1 MLYTKDF
8 FQTFPMWIKKN
19 TAAVAVAAFAV
30 LLASCSTQK
39 TEKQDELEQWIN
51 RTQPALP
58 TGQRV
63 AANTVIRP
71 TGGTAAYRAVTFAAL
86 PQWNGQAFEKSLAAF
101 RQSCNGLANDASW
114 RNVCLQAARTPL
126 QGAAARTFF
135 EQYFT
140 PWEVSEN
147 GRVAGTVTGYYEPV
161 LHGET
166 QQTATARYPIYGVPT
181 DLVSVPLPAELRNS
195 KQTVRIEQTG
205 ANSGRISDSGAYT
218 ADLGSFPINAN
229 SRALKGRF
237 SGSRFVPYYTRSEIN
252 TGALN
257 GKAPILGYANDP
269 VELFFLQIQGSGRLQ
284 TASGKMIR
292 LNFADKNE
300 YPYVSIGR
308 YMAAKGYLPLA
319 QTTMQGIKAWIQ
331 RHPDKMQ
338 EVLGQNPSYV
348 FFRVSGEENSG
359 PVGALG
365 VPLTDEFSGA
375 VDRRHITL
383 GAPIFVATT
392 HPDTGYGLNRLIM
405 AQDTGS
411 AIKGAVRVDYFWGY
425 GDEAGQT
432 AGKMKHTGYVWQLLP
447 NGVLPQYRP

>member
-1 MLYTKDF
+1 MLRNRNF
-8 FQTFPMWIKKN
+8 SVALLL
-19 TAAVAVAAFAV
+19 AAVT

-39 TEKQDELEQWIN
+39 TDTRDELEQLIN
-51 RTQPALP
+51 RQQPALP
-58 TGQRV
+58 TGTR
-63 AANTVIRP
+63 AAVGTVIRSAD
-71 TGGTAAYRAVTFAAL
+71 GAAVYRVVDFSAL

-101 RQSCNGLANDASW
+101 RQGCGGLANDAVW
-114 RNVCLQAARTPL
+114 RNVCLQAARTPVN
-126 QGAAARTFF
+126 GTAARAFF

-161 LHGET
+161 LHGDLR
-166 QQTATARYPIYGVPT
+166 QTATARYPIYGVPT
-181 DLVSVPLPAELRNS
+181 DLISVPLPAEWRNS
-195 KQTVRIEQTG
+195 RQTVRIEPTG
-205 ANSGRISDSGAYT
+205 ANSARISDNGGYT
-218 ADLGSFPINAN
+218 ADLGRFPINAN
-229 SRALKGRF
+229 TRALKGRF

-252 TGALN
+252 AGALN
-257 GKAPILGYANDP
+257 GKAPILGYADDP
-269 VELFFLQIQGSGRLQ
+269 VELFFLQVQGSGRLQ
-284 TASGKMIR
+284 TASGKMVR

-308 YMAAKGYLPLA
+308 YMASKGYLPLA
-319 QTTMQGIKAWIQ
+319 QTTMQGIKAWIRQ
-331 RHPDKMQ
+331 HPDKMQ

-348 FFRVSGEENSG
+348 FFRVSGEENQG
-359 PVGALG
+359 PIGALG

-392 HPDTGYGLNRLIM
+392 HPETGRGLNRLIM

-425 GDEAGQT
+425 GDAAGQT
-432 AGKMKHTGYVWQLLP
+432 AGKMKHTGYVWELLP
-447 NGVLPQYRP
+447 NGVQPQYRP